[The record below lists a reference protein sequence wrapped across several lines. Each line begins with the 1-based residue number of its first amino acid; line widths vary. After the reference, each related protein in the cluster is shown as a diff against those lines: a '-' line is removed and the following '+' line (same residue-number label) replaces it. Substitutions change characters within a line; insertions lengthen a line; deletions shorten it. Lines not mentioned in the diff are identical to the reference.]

1 MMKAYPEYTDS
12 LIEGIDKIPS
22 NWNVMRFRHLFS
34 IGRGLGITKEN
45 LQDDGIPCVNYGEI
59 HSKYGFE
66 LDLEKHPLKC
76 VHEGYLESS
85 PSSLLNKGDLVYA
98 DTSED
103 LEGSGNFTQLVSDEK
118 TFAGYH
124 TVIARQTRNHD
135 DRFLAYALDSDYCRN
150 QIRRMVKGVKVF
162 SITQTILKDT
172 SILLPSY
179 DEQRS
184 ISSFL
189 DVNTSRIDNLIA
201 EKETFIKLLSE
212 KRQAL
217 IIHVVTKGLNPNVPM
232 KDSGVEWIGEIP
244 ESWDVKR
251 FRHLFSL
258 GKGLTITKEHLRDRG
273 IPCVNYGEIHSK
285 YNFEL
290 DIERHPLKYVDEAY
304 LDTDPSSL
312 ISAGDFVFADTS
324 EDFDGC
330 GNFTHLLNDA
340 QVFAGYH
347 TIIGRLERNH
357 NSRYISYFLD
367 SNEWRNQIRK
377 MVKGVKVF
385 SISQKILKDT
395 VLFLP
400 CEDEQNRA
408 VEYLDRKIRLMK
420 ELEQETTDSIKL
432 LQEHRVALISAA
444 VTGKIDVR
452 EEV

>member
-12 LIEGIDKIPS
+12 LIEGIDNIPS

-162 SITQTILKDT
+162 SITQAILKDT

-201 EKETFIKLLSE
+201 EKQNFIKLLSE

-217 IIHVVTKGLNPNVPM
+217 ISHVVTKGLNPNVPM

-244 ESWDVKR
+244 EHWVAKPIKYLGTLNPNKSELSEEYLQKTCSFVPMTKLKTGSLMLDEVKPVLEVFDGYTYFKDEDVLFAKVTPCFENKNMCIAKDLDNGIGFGSSEINVFRVNKLTDNRYFYYLIQEDHFMQFAKSNMTGTGGLKR
-251 FRHLFSL
+251 VPSEVILDYKVAIPSIEEQREIADYLESKFKKLNE
-258 GKGLTITKEHLRDRG
+258 LTNETNNSINLLKEHR
-273 IPCVNYGEIHSK
+273 
-285 YNFEL
+285 
-290 DIERHPLKYVDEAY
+290 
-304 LDTDPSSL
+304 T
-312 ISAGDFVFADTS
+312 
-324 EDFDGC
+324 
-330 GNFTHLLNDA
+330 
-340 QVFAGYH
+340 
-347 TIIGRLERNH
+347 
-357 NSRYISYFLD
+357 
-367 SNEWRNQIRK
+367 
-377 MVKGVKVF
+377 
-385 SISQKILKDT
+385 
-395 VLFLP
+395 
-400 CEDEQNRA
+400 
-408 VEYLDRKIRLMK
+408 
-420 ELEQETTDSIKL
+420 
-432 LQEHRVALISAA
+432 ALISAA

>member
-1 MMKAYPEYTDS
+1 MMKAYPEYKSSNFEWFKDVPSHWS
-12 LIEGIDKIPS
+12 LKKVAWDMPFVVGWTPSTKEAKYFEGKNIWVSIEDMKSKFIESSKKKISDLAISDKGIKIVPS
-22 NWNVMRFRHLFS
+22 NSLLFS
-34 IGRGLGITKEN
+34 FKLSVGKVGFSTKELYTN
-45 LQDDGIPCVNYGEI
+45 EAIASFLENDSVYLPFLYYAAPLFLPRFGQENIYGA
-59 HSKYGFE
+59 
-66 LDLEKHPLKC
+66 
-76 VHEGYLESS
+76 
-85 PSSLLNKGDLVYA
+85 LLM
-98 DTSED
+98 
-103 LEGSGNFTQLVSDEK
+103 
-118 TFAGYH
+118 
-124 TVIARQTRNHD
+124 
-135 DRFLAYALDSDYCRN
+135 N
-150 QIRRMVKGVKVF
+150 QER
-162 SITQTILKDT
+162 
-172 SILLPSY
+172 
-179 DEQRS
+179 
-184 ISSFL
+184 ISSAKTYMPYIEEQKTIATYL

-201 EKETFIKLLSE
+201 EKENFIKLLSE

-217 IIHVVTKGLNPNVPM
+217 ISHVVTKGLNPNVPM

-400 CEDEQNRA
+400 SEDEQNRA

>member
-1 MMKAYPEYTDS
+1 MMKGYSEYTDS
-12 LIEGIDKIPS
+12 AIEGVDKAPS

-76 VHEGYLESS
+76 VHERYLDTS

-103 LEGSGNFTQLVSDEK
+103 LEGSGNFTQLISDGK

-162 SITQTILKDT
+162 SITQAILKDT

-179 DEQRS
+179 EEQRA

-201 EKETFIKLLSE
+201 EKENFIKLLQE

-217 IIHVVTKGLNPNVPM
+217 ISHVVTKGLNPNVPM
-232 KDSGVEWIGEIP
+232 KDSGVEWIGKIP
-244 ESWDVKR
+244 ESWSVSPIRYLVEYASTGGTPKNQES
-251 FRHLFSL
+251 FSDNGDINWFAPGDFKGDLSLCSSKKKITRDSISTGDAKLYPKNSVIVIGIGATL
-258 GKGLTITKEHLRDRG
+258 GKVAYSEQEFSCNQQINILVPNKKVNYQYLAYAMSVQMEQMKLLSNASTIGIMNQEKTKSIVLALPNVDEQKSIISFLDNKLDKIKAIEKETNNSIELLKEHR
-273 IPCVNYGEIHSK
+273 
-285 YNFEL
+285 
-290 DIERHPLKYVDEAY
+290 
-304 LDTDPSSL
+304 T
-312 ISAGDFVFADTS
+312 
-324 EDFDGC
+324 
-330 GNFTHLLNDA
+330 
-340 QVFAGYH
+340 
-347 TIIGRLERNH
+347 
-357 NSRYISYFLD
+357 
-367 SNEWRNQIRK
+367 
-377 MVKGVKVF
+377 
-385 SISQKILKDT
+385 
-395 VLFLP
+395 
-400 CEDEQNRA
+400 
-408 VEYLDRKIRLMK
+408 
-420 ELEQETTDSIKL
+420 
-432 LQEHRVALISAA
+432 ALISAA

>member
-12 LIEGIDKIPS
+12 VIEGIDKIPS
-22 NWNVMRFRHLFS
+22 NWSVMRFRHLFS

-76 VHEGYLESS
+76 VHEGYLDTS

-103 LEGSGNFTQLVSDEK
+103 LEGSGNFTQLISDGK

-162 SITQTILKDT
+162 SITQAILKDT

-179 DEQRS
+179 EEQRA

-201 EKETFIKLLSE
+201 EKENFIKLLSE

-217 IIHVVTKGLNPNVPM
+217 ISHVVTKGLNPNVPM

-244 ESWDVKR
+244 EHWEVKAIKHIATCNDDVISESTPIDSVIHYVDIGSVSKLEGITSKETIIFGDAPSR
-251 FRHLFSL
+251 ARRMVKDGDIIISTVRTYLEAIAPIVSPEKNLVVSTGFAVIRPRHIDSKFCQYSLRARHLIHQVSVESNGISYPAINSSSL
-258 GKGLTITKEHLRDRG
+258 MSLKVVVPKCSTEQTEIASYIDDKLTKLDKITLETSKSIELLKEHR
-273 IPCVNYGEIHSK
+273 
-285 YNFEL
+285 
-290 DIERHPLKYVDEAY
+290 
-304 LDTDPSSL
+304 T
-312 ISAGDFVFADTS
+312 
-324 EDFDGC
+324 
-330 GNFTHLLNDA
+330 
-340 QVFAGYH
+340 
-347 TIIGRLERNH
+347 
-357 NSRYISYFLD
+357 
-367 SNEWRNQIRK
+367 
-377 MVKGVKVF
+377 
-385 SISQKILKDT
+385 
-395 VLFLP
+395 
-400 CEDEQNRA
+400 
-408 VEYLDRKIRLMK
+408 
-420 ELEQETTDSIKL
+420 
-432 LQEHRVALISAA
+432 ALISAA
-444 VTGKIDVR
+444 VTGEIDVR
-452 EEV
+452 EEA

>member
-1 MMKAYPEYTDS
+1 MKAYPEYKESGVEWLGDVPSHWELCRLGTHFFERSEKVNDTDYPPLSVTKAGIVPQLDNVAKTDANDNRKKVLEGDFVINSRSDRKGSSGVSSYEGSVS
-12 LIEGIDKIPS
+12 LISIVLEPKNYS
-22 NWNVMRFRHLFS
+22 SSYAHHLFRS
-34 IGRGLGITKEN
+34 YNFQEEFYRYGSGI
-45 LQDDGIPCVNYGEI
+45 VA
-59 HSKYGFE
+59 
-66 LDLEKHPLKC
+66 DLW
-76 VHEGYLESS
+76 STR
-85 PSSLLNKGDLVYA
+85 YA
-98 DTSED
+98 DMKNISIPLMPLAEQ
-103 LEGSGNFTQLVSDEK
+103 EN
-118 TFAGYH
+118 
-124 TVIARQTRNHD
+124 IAK
-135 DRFLAYALDSDYCRN
+135 YLDSE
-150 QIRRMVKGVKVF
+150 
-162 SITQTILKDT
+162 TT
-172 SILLPSY
+172 
-179 DEQRS
+179 
-184 ISSFL
+184 
-189 DVNTSRIDNLIA
+189 RIDNLIA
-201 EKETFIKLLSE
+201 EKENFIKLLSE

-217 IIHVVTKGLNPNVPM
+217 ISNIVTKGLNPNAKM

-400 CEDEQNRA
+400 SEDEQNRA